1 MKKDVFTKRI
11 ETTNINIKIVKV
23 LNDYNIQ
30 TIYDLWN
37 LSRKDLKKMGL
48 NDSDIYMVIVQL
60 QLMGLDLNKKIY

>member
-1 MKKDVFTKRI
+1 MKKDVFTKKI

-23 LNDYNIQ
+23 LNDYNVQ
-30 TIYDLWN
+30 TVYDLWI

>member
-11 ETTNINIKIVKV
+11 ETTNINTKIVKV
-23 LNDYNIQ
+23 LNDHNIQ
-30 TIYDLWN
+30 TVYDLWN

-48 NDSDIYMVIVQL
+48 NDSDIHMVIVQL

>member
-11 ETTNINIKIVKV
+11 ETTNINTKIVKV

>member
-11 ETTNINIKIVKV
+11 ETTNINTKIVKV

-30 TIYDLWN
+30 TVYDLWN

>member
-1 MKKDVFTKRI
+1 MKKDVFTKKI

-23 LNDYNIQ
+23 LNDYNVQ
-30 TIYDLWN
+30 TVYDLWN